1 MLQHNVRSANEVP
14 SPIPGLT
21 TTKRPVAAFV
31 TMKDQ
36 VLLYPLSS
44 SPFFMLSTY
53 IFMHFLAHPLRR
65 IKSMLQ
71 GDLQLQCLAAKTF
84 KVDVGGSV
92 AKIFTMDFAI

>member
-1 MLQHNVRSANEVP
+1 
-14 SPIPGLT
+14 
-21 TTKRPVAAFV
+21 
-31 TMKDQ
+31 
-36 VLLYPLSS
+36 
-44 SPFFMLSTY
+44 
-53 IFMHFLAHPLRR
+53 MHFLAHPLGR